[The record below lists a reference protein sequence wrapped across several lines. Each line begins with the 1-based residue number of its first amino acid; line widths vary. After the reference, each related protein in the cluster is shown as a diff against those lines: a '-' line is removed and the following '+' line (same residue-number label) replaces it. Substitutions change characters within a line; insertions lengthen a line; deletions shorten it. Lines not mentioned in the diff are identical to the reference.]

1 MGISQGTTF
10 AGLINIVISYINQV
24 IPVLLVLAIVLL
36 FIGIIRYI
44 YSSGKKSY
52 RDSILWSLVAIFVL
66 VSVWGLLRILTNTF
80 LGGPAA
86 GSRSGAVQEVVPNSF
101 QGPGAQPY

>member
-10 AGLINIVISYINQV
+10 AGLINIVIGYINQI

-44 YSSGKKSY
+44 HSSGKKSY
-52 RDSILWSLVAIFVL
+52 RNSILWSLVVIFVL

-80 LGGPAA
+80 LGGNASP
-86 GSRSGAVQEVVPNSF
+86 GGAPTQGVVPNSF
-101 QGPGAQPY
+101 QGVGAQPY